1 MVKRGQSVM
10 LVFGLGPKGAPKE
23 VFKMTKYHLDITP
36 GGYSLETCTAMGA
49 TAGAMAYL
57 LKH

>member
-1 MVKRGQSVM
+1 M